1 LQHNAKEADRVF
13 PLEIPIIQGAG
24 TMSRHFE
31 VTLEQITQ
39 VVYQVW
45 AESSEEAEAIATR
58 LAMSGVTPY
67 KLLSADVTSC
77 CAEEIGSETEWTTK
91 DHAA

>member
-1 LQHNAKEADRVF
+1 M
-13 PLEIPIIQGAG
+13 
-24 TMSRHFE
+24 TRHFE

-45 AESSEEAEAIATR
+45 AESPDEAEAIAIR
-58 LAMSGVTPY
+58 LAMSGVTPH

-77 CAEEIGSETEWTTK
+77 CADEISVETEWTMK
-91 DHAA
+91 NQAA